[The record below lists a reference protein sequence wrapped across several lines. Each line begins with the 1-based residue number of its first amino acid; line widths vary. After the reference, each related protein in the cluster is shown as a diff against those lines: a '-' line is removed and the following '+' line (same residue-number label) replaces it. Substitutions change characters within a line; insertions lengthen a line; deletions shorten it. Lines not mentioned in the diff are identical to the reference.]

1 MEDERMSMSLGV
13 RQSLHSNE
21 EVYARKQN
29 ALEQNRILQE
39 SLAGKIR
46 EMSFLE
52 SEYVKAKKEAQ
63 EWKKKF
69 DYVFRENE
77 LLSVETAKLD
87 AAHKQIGFLQQE
99 ITFKT
104 EESEALRGLVTA
116 LEASN
121 KKNRRRN
128 LESLNSTLNS
138 AGRSSSSSDASDGL
152 RNSRS
157 SVKSN
162 PDKPTPPADAP
173 KRCDGHCQQAE
184 VNALRNENSLLVK
197 DLDRKDQEIKCCPAV
212 NTGLIG
218 TITRMRDEEIKIQK
232 ERIQGLETTLETEQ
246 ETQLNR
252 LREKQDEVSK
262 MEAQLQALQL
272 KVQSPGSH
280 VSIPHAS
287 DQMDIRASTDSI
299 ANTPPSTPPPMP
311 APAFFHDDEDEATK
325 YKWQLH
331 TDVITPYSK
340 SYEPYMLT
348 GFIEKVPFAHREG
361 VGRILR
367 QLIDGNP
374 ARYPQDKVV
383 SETNMVMQNVPP
395 EVVTEMAEFV
405 LPMLK
410 SKHHFK
416 VAYYQLS
423 RLMMVTDLK
432 LVIEPREEEYVAAVH
447 QHSEL
452 AAHLFLGPR
461 PDDVPNKLVMHTARY
476 LHPDR
481 ARFISR
487 PDNTDDEDLEL
498 DVNTLSMTSSSR
510 RVSNASFTGDDRR
523 GGLLSNSF
531 LGGDDATGSSR
542 RGGLSKT
549 ILGLGS
555 MAAAAK
561 KTITKQFEK
570 KFVHQG
576 SRCAV
581 CSVTPIVGNR
591 YRCATCEGY
600 DLCENCY
607 AFGAHGLENT
617 DEMFGR
623 VQELVLQRCPRLKQ
637 EAELLE
643 LLRFEI
649 CRSSLRK
656 FSFVVN
662 WLADIVQGRST
673 KDLRA
678 RAIEVPAIRREV
690 RKQFVP
696 LLMMVVSDRM
706 DIEVKTE
713 WELELN
719 PDLEKNLHNKAEGAH
734 NACLEVLRIW
744 VADKFSTTS
753 PFVERSL
760 HRYKEGEDGD
770 DDNSKSMVGA
780 PPPLAT
786 KTPPPPPAKVDEVAT
801 PVDEKVMF
809 QEM

>member
-1 MEDERMSMSLGV
+1 MEDDRHGMSLGV

-52 SEYVKAKKEAQ
+52 SEYVKVKKEAQ

-87 AAHKQIGFLQQE
+87 AATKQIGFLQQE

-128 LESLNSTLNS
+128 LDSLNSALAG
-138 AGRSSSSSDASDGL
+138 AGRSSSSSESDGL

-157 SVKSN
+157 SVKS
-162 PDKPTPPADAP
+162 DKAAEAP
-173 KRCDGHCQQAE
+173 KATCSGNCQQAE
-184 VNALRNENSLLVK
+184 VNALRNENGLLVK
-197 DLDRKDQEIKCCPAV
+197 DLDRKDQEIK
-212 NTGLIG
+212 
-218 TITRMRDEEIKIQK
+218 MRDEEIKIQK
-232 ERIQGLETTLETEQ
+232 ERITGLETTLQTEQ
-246 ETQLNR
+246 EMQLSR
-252 LREKQDEVSK
+252 LKEKQEEVSK
-262 MEAQLQALQL
+262 MESQLQALQL
-272 KVQSPGSH
+272 K
-280 VSIPHAS
+280 
-287 DQMDIRASTDSI
+287 MDIRASTDSI

-311 APAFFHDDEDEATK
+311 APAFFHDDEEDAAK

-331 TDVITPYSK
+331 TDVISPYTK
-340 SYEPYMLT
+340 TYEPYMLT

-374 ARYPQDKVV
+374 AKYPQDKVV
-383 SETNMVMQNVPP
+383 SETNMVMQNVPA
-395 EVVTEMAEFV
+395 EVATGMTEFI
-405 LPMLK
+405 LPLLK
-410 SKHHFK
+410 GKHHFK
-416 VAYYQLS
+416 VAYYQMQ
-423 RLMMVTDLK
+423 RVMMVTDLK
-432 LVIEPREEEYVAAVH
+432 LVIEPREEEYVAAVT

-461 PDDVPNKLVMHTARY
+461 PDDVPNKLVLHTARY

-487 PDNTDDEDLEL
+487 PDGNDEEDLEL
-498 DVNTLSMTSSSR
+498 DLNAMSMTASNR
-510 RVSNASFTGDDRR
+510 RTSNASFTGDERR

-531 LGGDDATGSSR
+531 LGADDGTGSSR

-555 MAAAAK
+555 MAAAAAK
-561 KTITKQFEK
+561 KTVTKHFEK

-581 CSVTPIVGNR
+581 CSVTPIIGNR
-591 YRCATCEGY
+591 FRCATCEGY

-706 DIEVKTE
+706 DIEVRTE

-719 PDLEKNLHNKAEGAH
+719 PDLEKNLHNKGEGAH

-760 HRYKEGEDGD
+760 HRYKEGD
-770 DDNSKSMVGA
+770 DADDENAKSMVGTA
-780 PPPLAT
+780 PPLAT
-786 KTPPPPPAKVDEVAT
+786 KTPPPPPNRATVDQVAT
-801 PVDEKVMF
+801 PTETKYMF